1 MTSHIGDGKMLAP
14 RERANMKQRLVDVL
28 AWGAFLWGVVTIFR
42 IFSTAGWV
50 LANLELSVFVSPVIW
65 AFLHVMTGNARLL
78 PWLEIGGTRAQMTIV
93 LSWWAFL
100 HALLICI
107 GLLNALGGKVRDV
120 SWIEPYFEPFA
131 SVGITFFGVAYGAV
145 IVGFGFSPAI
155 WLLLYFWHGSPLI
168 FPWRKLQHDD

>member
-1 MTSHIGDGKMLAP
+1 MTSHIDGGKMLAP

-50 LANLELSVFVSPVIW
+50 LAGLELSVFVSPVIW
-65 AFLHVMTGNARLL
+65 AVLHVMTGNARLL
-78 PWLEIGGTRAQMTIV
+78 PWLEIGSTRAQMTIV

-100 HALLICI
+100 HALLICT

-131 SVGITFFGVAYGAV
+131 NVGITFFGVAYGAV

-155 WLLLYFWHGSPLI
+155 WLLLYFWHGNPLI
-168 FPWRKLQHDD
+168 FPWRKLQHDG